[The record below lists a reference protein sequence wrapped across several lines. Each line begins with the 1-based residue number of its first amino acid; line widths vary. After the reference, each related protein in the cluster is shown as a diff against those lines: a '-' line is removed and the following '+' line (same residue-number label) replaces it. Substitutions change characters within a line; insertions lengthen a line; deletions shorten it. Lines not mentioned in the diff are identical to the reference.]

1 MQTPL
6 RLVKMFAAS
15 LLWAHLISAATPCAE
30 PPKRPAKPLG
40 GIASWYGN
48 EDQGQDMANG
58 QKFDPFKLTAASWTL
73 PLGTKIRVVN
83 TENGKSVVVTVTDRG
98 PNRRLHRVLD
108 LSQAAAQ
115 RLGYVHSGLAVVS
128 YRPVEEAAAAV
139 PAREANFSGAL

>member
-6 RLVKMFAAS
+6 RVVKMFAAS
-15 LLWAHLISAATPCAE
+15 LLWAHLISAATPCSE
-30 PPKRPAKPLG
+30 PPKRPATPL
-40 GIASWYGN
+40 GIASWYGD
-48 EDQGQDMANG
+48 EDQGQAMANG

-98 PNRRLHRVLD
+98 PSRRLHRILD

-128 YRPVEEAAAAV
+128 YGPVETASTA
-139 PAREANFSGAL
+139 PAREAHSL